1 MEKVVLITGASS
13 GIGKE
18 TAKLFIQ
25 NGFKVIA
32 VARNLEKM
40 KDLELLGCFV
50 FSLDVTK
57 EESIQSAFKKIYEQ
71 TDTIDVLVNNAGFGQ
86 NGFLEELSINQL
98 RYQFEVNV
106 FGLIRVTQIVLPKMR
121 QAKKGTIINIGS
133 VGGTFTTP
141 GSSAYHATKYALE
154 SFTDGLRQEVS
165 QFGIDVVLIRPG
177 GVETDFVNSSAPF
190 YPEPMENSPYLRMRE
205 NFQKML
211 AFILDSKISGFPIL
225 NPLDVAKVILEAAQS
240 DAPQTRYAVGD
251 TAVQMPQVKASMGDK
266 EFDAMM
272 MNQLGLLNY

>member
-1 MEKVVLITGASS
+1 MKKVALITGASS

-18 TAKLFIQ
+18 TAKLFIE
-25 NGFKVIA
+25 NGYKVFA
-32 VARNLEKM
+32 TARSLER
-40 KDLELLGCFV
+40 LHQTTSLGCIPIV
-50 FSLDVTK
+50 LDVTK
-57 EESIQSAFKKIYEQ
+57 EESIQAAFKEIYSH

-106 FGLIRVTQIVLPKMR
+106 FGLIRVTQMVLPQMR

-154 SFTDGLRQEVS
+154 SFNDGLRQELS

-177 GVETDFVNSSAPF
+177 GVETEFVNNSNPF
-190 YPEPMENSPYLRMRE
+190 YPEPIQNSPYLRMRD
-205 NFQKML
+205 NFKKML
-211 AFILDSKISGFPIL
+211 TLILDAKNSGFPIL
-225 NPLDVAKVILEAAQS
+225 APLEVATVVLEAANS
-240 DAPQTRYAVGD
+240 DSPQTRYPVGD
-251 TAVQMPQVKASMGDK
+251 TAIQMPQVKASMSDK

-272 MNQLGLLNY
+272 INQLGLLN

>member
-1 MEKVVLITGASS
+1 MKKVALITGASS

-18 TAKLFIQ
+18 TAKLFIE
-25 NGFKVIA
+25 NGYKVFA
-32 VARNLEKM
+32 TARSLER
-40 KDLELLGCFV
+40 LHQTTALGCIPIV
-50 FSLDVTK
+50 LDVTK
-57 EESIQSAFKKIYEQ
+57 EGSIQAAFKEIYSH

-106 FGLIRVTQIVLPKMR
+106 FGLIRVTQMVLPQMR

-154 SFTDGLRQEVS
+154 SFNDGLRQELS

-177 GVETDFVNSSAPF
+177 GVETEFVNSSNPF
-190 YPEPMENSPYLRMRE
+190 YPEPIQNSPYLRMRD
-205 NFQKML
+205 NFKKML
-211 AFILDSKISGFPIL
+211 ALILDAKNSGFPIL
-225 NPLDVAKVILEAAQS
+225 APLEVATVVLEAAKS
-240 DAPQTRYAVGD
+240 DSPQTRYPVGD
-251 TAVQMPQVKASMGDK
+251 TAIQMPQVKASMSDK

-272 MNQLGLLNY
+272 INQLGLLN

>member
-18 TAKLFIQ
+18 TAKVFLN
-25 NGFKVIA
+25 NGYKVFA
-32 VARNLEKM
+32 SARSLERLQEVKA
-40 KDLELLGCFV
+40 LGCIPIE
-50 FSLDVTK
+50 LDVTK
-57 EESIQSAFKKIYEQ
+57 EDSIQSAFKEIYGK
-71 TDTIDVLVNNAGFGQ
+71 TDKIDVLVNNAGFGQ
-86 NGFLEELSINQL
+86 NGFIEELSINQL

-106 FGLIRVTQIVLPKMR
+106 FGLIRVTQMVLSKMR
-121 QAKKGTIINIGS
+121 QAEKGTIINIGS

-190 YPEPMENSPYLRMRE
+190 YPKPIENSPYLRMRD

-211 AFILDSKISGFPIL
+211 AFILDSKNSGFPIL
-225 NPLDVAKVILEAAQS
+225 DPIDVAKVILEAAQS
-240 DAPQTRYAVGD
+240 DSPLTRYPVGD
-251 TAVQMPQVKASMGDK
+251 TAVQMPQVKASMSDK

-272 MNQLGLLNY
+272 MNQLGLLK